1 MKKLTFLLIDDD
13 EIEQMKFQRIIKK
26 LNPIHSIKEAHD
38 GEEALKLITTGKLI
52 PDVILLDLNMPKMN
66 GIDFL
71 KHFKE
76 HETLQYIP
84 IIMLTTSSNHSEI
97 KQCYAEGASGY
108 VIKPLKYEDYIKKVA
123 VLVNYWEENK
133 IIRGS

>member
-1 MKKLTFLLIDDD
+1 MKKLSFLLIDDD
-13 EIEQMKFQRIIKK
+13 EIEQLKFQRILKK
-26 LNPIHSIKEAHD
+26 LDHKHKVREAND
-38 GEEALKLITTGKLI
+38 GEEALELITSGNYI

-71 KHFKE
+71 KLFKQ
-76 HETLQYIP
+76 HDSLRYIP

-108 VIKPLKYEDYIKKVA
+108 IIKPLKYEDYIKKVET
-123 VLVNYWEENK
+123 LSNYWFENEV
-133 IIRGS
+133 IRS